1 MSRSPDAPLLWLHR
15 CLVSLLLVLS
25 GCSQLTPTSSVA
37 IPPVPVGAARIW
49 IYRNDG
55 PYETSTRPYL
65 RLNGQVDGIVE
76 PNGALYR
83 DVPPGHYVIT
93 VDSYG
98 VPYPN
103 QFTGVDLAAG
113 QTTYV
118 KVLSMREK
126 VGGEFGVGSRARFF
140 TQLVPADV
148 AQADIAITPF
158 YGNA

>member
-1 MSRSPDAPLLWLHR
+1 VSRSPDALLRRLHR

-25 GCSQLTPTSSVA
+25 GCSQLPPTSSAA
-37 IPPVPVGAARIW
+37 IPPVPFGAARIW

-65 RLNGQVDGIVE
+65 RFNGQVDGIVE
-76 PNGALYR
+76 PDGALYR
-83 DVPPGHYVIT
+83 DVPPGHYVVT

-113 QTTYV
+113 QTVYV

-140 TQLVPADV
+140 TLLVPADV

-158 YGNA
+158 YGNG